1 MNDAIR
7 YDLNFNNLDL
17 TPAEGEDLLLI
28 LLGTIDRYFIMD
40 MFRHH
45 DVPGRTR
52 LHKELAKLPWV
63 SWYSAD
69 REYEIKQE
77 QEEFRPHIQ
86 QILMHTNI
94 YDWLKAIANSYDFGR
109 IGSALAKAKIRRS
122 STPLIMSIKRQEP
135 EESPYN
141 RSDYDFGG

>member
-28 LLGTIDRYFIMD
+28 LLGTVDRYFIMD

-45 DVPGRTR
+45 NVPGRTR
-52 LHKELAKLPWV
+52 IHKELANLPWV
-63 SWYSAD
+63 SYWD
-69 REYEIKQE
+69 TNRPYEISE
-77 QEEFRPHIQ
+77 RQEEFRPLIQ
-86 QILMHTNI
+86 QILIHSNI
-94 YDWLKAIANSYDFGR
+94 YDWLKAVANSYDFGR
-109 IGSALAKAKIRRS
+109 IGSALARARIRRS
-122 STPLIMSIKRQEP
+122 NTPLIMSIQRQEP

>member
-69 REYEIKQE
+69 REYEIK
-77 QEEFRPHIQ
+77 
-86 QILMHTNI
+86 HTNI